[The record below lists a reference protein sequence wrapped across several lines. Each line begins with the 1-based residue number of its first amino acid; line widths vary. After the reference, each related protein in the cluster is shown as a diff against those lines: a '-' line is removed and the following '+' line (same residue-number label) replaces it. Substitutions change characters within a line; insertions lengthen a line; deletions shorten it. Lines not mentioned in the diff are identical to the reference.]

1 MFKFLF
7 YSFLFYIG
15 FRFLFGN
22 LFRIKIKKFNH
33 NGNFNNNTS
42 NTAEGEINVDHKSV
56 PKFKDDKSVGE
67 YVDYEELKDTK

>member
-33 NGNFNNNTS
+33 NGNFNNNPS
-42 NTAEGEINVDHKSV
+42 NQAEGEINVDNKSV